1 MSLLATSENLGPIGS
16 NGLSLVSSDI
26 SRRKPRTAALDFGKI
41 AKEITHGLK
50 NEKARLTD
58 AWRNRQWYEGNIKPF
73 LAAISREQNLRM
85 ESARTTNIMESW
97 IDLLTKHLYAGKPK
111 RTIPDQPD
119 ITEYLE
125 TVYSKSNID
134 NIMTEANRY
143 AIVGG
148 VCAIQVEIKEPLT
161 DAETESFLALQ
172 QPAVSHRIWP
182 ADQFVVWCHPDK
194 PTMPWAVG
202 TIDFYD
208 QQRRLRVW
216 TSERLV
222 TYQTDKFNAD
232 QPWDGVTYKQ
242 VSDEENWLGFVPFS
256 FVWWK
261 RSTSE
266 FWTPS
271 LGDTM
276 QMFQESLTTR
286 LWKQNDDILNQRP
299 ILQARNVRS
308 DFVIPRQYQA
318 GDMLRMSPV
327 LNQLGDGPEPSIEY
341 AYCDL
346 SYLQSDRDQLDWD
359 MTMFADTL
367 GIPESAWRMKG
378 QSASSGVAII
388 SEQLPLLEAA
398 ERRQEALAQYE
409 QDLAAVTLM
418 AAHVYLG
425 GNTPIS
431 KVIETDFDLVMN
443 WGRSIKNRPGPDN
456 DAHIQFELLN
466 GLQSKAGAIAEIQGI
481 TLEQAREKLEEINED
496 LIAEA
501 TAAAQVTQITTPP
514 ALAQTQ
520 ETAPMMD
527 PEAEASDTEE
537 PAEDPQEGETE

>member
-1 MSLLATSENLGPIGS
+1 MSVLATSENLGPIGE
-16 NGLSLVSSDI
+16 NGLSLISSDS
-26 SRRKPRTAALDFGKI
+26 SRRKPRTAALDFAKI
-41 AKEITHGLK
+41 DTEIRHGLK

-119 ITEYLE
+119 ITDYLQ
-125 TVYSKSNID
+125 TVYSKSNFD

-161 DAETESFLALQ
+161 DEETESFLLMQ

-242 VSDEENWLGFVPFS
+242 VSDEENWLGFVPFG

-261 RSTSE
+261 RPTGE

-286 LWKQNDDILNQRP
+286 LWKQNDDVLNQRP

-308 DFVIPRQYQA
+308 DFVIPKQYQA
-318 GDMLRMSPV
+318 GDMLRMAPV

-378 QSASSGVAII
+378 QSASSGVAIV

-398 ERRQEALAQYE
+398 ERRQEALNQYE

-418 AAHVYLG
+418 AAHIYLG
-425 GNTPIS
+425 GNTPIA
-431 KVIETDFDLVMN
+431 KAIQNDFDLSIN
-443 WGRSIKNRPGPDN
+443 WGKSIKNRPGPDN
-456 DAHIQFELLN
+456 DQHIQFELLN

-481 TLEQAREKLEEINED
+481 TLEQAREKLEEIQED
-496 LIAEA
+496 LLAEA
-501 TAAAQVTQITTPP
+501 TAAQAVTQITTPP
-514 ALAQTQ
+514 ELANANVQ
-520 ETAPMMD
+520 PVMD
-527 PEAEASDTEE
+527 PEAES
-537 PAEDPQEGETE
+537 ETETDTTDPEAESEAE

>member
-41 AKEITHGLK
+41 DKEVTNGLK

-58 AWRNRQWYEGNIKPF
+58 SWRNRQWYEGNIKPF

-85 ESARTTNIMESW
+85 ESARTTNVMESW

-208 QQRRLRVW
+208 QQRRLRIW

-261 RSTSE
+261 RPTGE

-378 QSASSGVAII
+378 QSASSGVAIV

-418 AAHVYLG
+418 ASHVYLG

-514 ALAQTQ
+514 ALAQAQ
-520 ETAPMMD
+520 DNAPMMD
-527 PEAEASDTEE
+527 PEAEVSDPET
-537 PAEDPQEGETE
+537 EDPQEGETE